1 VSTGSY
7 PTGAHFLGDLGV
19 DTEVTSDTSA
29 TARVTVTP
37 HLTGADGGLQA
48 GVVATLV
55 DLVGGFLGVRVL
67 QPDWMATAD
76 LTVQVVRPVTGP
88 IVEARASVLRRGRT
102 TLVIEAFVFNVSD
115 PRSASGDDD
124 GAPAA
129 WATLTFAILPA
140 SGGTP
145 TLQVPTDAPNRW
157 SLSGSGFDGPIAD
170 ALLISDELAS
180 EGRFSMPR
188 HSYLLNSLGA
198 VQGGAMALLAETA
211 ATGALSTAV
220 GIDPSQVVVT
230 DLRLAYLALGRI
242 GPIVSRV
249 TVLDGEDAPAGLSA
263 TVELIDVGADDRLT
277 TVITVGATTAV
288 PTVAGVSG

>member
-1 VSTGSY
+1 VATGTY

-37 HLTGADGGLQA
+37 DLTGADGGLRA

-102 TLVIEAFVFNVSD
+102 TLVIEAFVFNLPD
-115 PRSASGDDD
+115 QPSASRDVD

-145 TLQVPTDAPNRW
+145 TLQVPTDVPNRW

-170 ALLISDELAS
+170 ALLISDERAS

-211 ATGALSTAV
+211 AAGALATVV
-220 GIDPSQVVVT
+220 GIDPGQVVVT
-230 DLRLAYLALGRI
+230 DLRLAYLALGRV
-242 GPIVSRV
+242 GPIVSRA
-249 TVLDGEDAPAGLSA
+249 TVLEGDDGPAGLSA
-263 TVELIDVGADDRLT
+263 TVELVDVGADDRLT
-277 TVITVGATTAV
+277 TVITVGATTVV
-288 PTVAGVSG
+288 PMVAGVSG

>member
-7 PTGAHFLGDLGV
+7 PTGDHFLGDLGV

-29 TARVTVTP
+29 TARVAVTP
-37 HLTGADGGLQA
+37 HLTGADGGLRA

-88 IVEARASVLRRGRT
+88 MVEARASVLRRGRT

-115 PRSASGDDD
+115 QGSASGDDD

-170 ALLISDELAS
+170 ALLISDERGS

-211 ATGALSTAV
+211 ASGALSTA
-220 GIDPSQVVVT
+220 GGMDPSQVVVT
-230 DLRLAYLALGRI
+230 DLRLAYLALGRV

-249 TVLDGEDAPAGLSA
+249 TVLDGQDGPAGLSA

>member
-1 VSTGSY
+1 VATGRY
-7 PTGAHFLGDLGV
+7 PTGDHFLGDLGV

-37 HLTGADGGLQA
+37 HLTGGDGGLRA
-48 GVVATLV
+48 GVLATLV

-88 IVEARASVLRRGRT
+88 VVEARASVLRRGRT
-102 TLVIEAFVFNVSD
+102 TLVIEAFIFSLPED
-115 PRSASGDDD
+115 PSEARVDD
-124 GAPAA
+124 GDPAA

-170 ALLISDELAS
+170 ALLIADEDAA

-188 HSYLLNSLGA
+188 HPYLLNSLGA

-211 ATGALSTAV
+211 AAGALSTAA

-230 DLRLAYLALGRI
+230 DLRVAYLALGRV
-242 GPIVSRV
+242 GPIVSRA
-249 TVLDGEDAPAGLSA
+249 TVLEGHDGPAGLSA
-263 TVELIDVGADDRLT
+263 TVELIDSGADDRLT

-288 PTVAGVSG
+288 RAVAEVSG